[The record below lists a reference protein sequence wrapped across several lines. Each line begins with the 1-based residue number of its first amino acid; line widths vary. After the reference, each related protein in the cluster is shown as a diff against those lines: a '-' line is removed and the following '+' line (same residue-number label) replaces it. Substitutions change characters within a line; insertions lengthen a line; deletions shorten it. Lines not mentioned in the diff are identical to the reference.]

1 MYCKSQNY
9 GNLKFFILSTSSTKV
24 RNLSDSI
31 LFKVQSI
38 YLTKLLDGDDERGK
52 LEAGRAGG
60 ELEGLLTRVACIP
73 KK

>member
-9 GNLKFFILSTSSTKV
+9 GKFFILSTSSTKV

-31 LFKVQSI
+31 LFKV

-60 ELEGLLTRVACIP
+60 ELEGLLTRVVTCIP